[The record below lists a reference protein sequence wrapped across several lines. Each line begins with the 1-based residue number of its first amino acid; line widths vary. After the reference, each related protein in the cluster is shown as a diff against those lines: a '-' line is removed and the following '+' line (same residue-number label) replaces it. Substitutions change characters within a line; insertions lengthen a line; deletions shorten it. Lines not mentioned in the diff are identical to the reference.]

1 MFGLKKKTDKQSNS
15 KSRKIRVNV
24 RTISAVNSSNSCLNT
39 CFCRPKNN
47 GVDKTEWYR
56 PFCGNRNLEDTGQR
70 RLWRNGKR
78 SESSA
83 WGSELYRQM

>member
-1 MFGLKKKTDKQSNS
+1 MFGLKKRLISNLIL
-15 KSRKIRVNV
+15 KVKKIRVNV

-39 CFCRPKNN
+39 RFCRPKNN